1 MLPSFYNSK
10 SPVKGRK
17 MLIQKDICTQFCSN
31 TVYSSHDMEATQ
43 CPSTD
48 EWVKVMCHY
57 ATLYSGKSL
66 VIGILQAQS
75 WVDYSGS
82 QKCGH

>member
-1 MLPSFYNSK
+1 
-10 SPVKGRK
+10 
-17 MLIQKDICTQFCSN
+17 
-31 TVYSSHDMEATQ
+31 MEATQ

-48 EWVKVMCHY
+48 EWIKVKWHY
-57 ATLYSGKSL
+57 ATLYYGKSL
-66 VIGILQAQS
+66 VIGILQAQP